1 MYVDTSD
8 KAETNNIL
16 VVVKNNHFSL
26 PVQQDILITN
36 KNFASTYEIMCFIRQ
51 QTTIN
56 TRISYLSRFYQAVG
70 SVYLG

>member
-16 VVVKNNHFSL
+16 VVVKSNHFSL
-26 PVQQDILITN
+26 PVQQDILSIN
-36 KNFASTYEIMCFIRQ
+36 KNFASTYEIMRFIRQ